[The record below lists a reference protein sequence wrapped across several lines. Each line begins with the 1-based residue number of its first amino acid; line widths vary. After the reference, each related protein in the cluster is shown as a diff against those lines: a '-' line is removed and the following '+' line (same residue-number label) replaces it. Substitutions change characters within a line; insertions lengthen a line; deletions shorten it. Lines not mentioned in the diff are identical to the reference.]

1 MKKIFTV
8 LMALGI
14 ALCTVANP
22 TFSVAEKLDMSKVK
36 TPKMEKQFTPV
47 EKTSKVVRV
56 DKQEARQA
64 MVEARQAKAVAP
76 MAINGVRQVEAM
88 PVAEK
93 QALPVV
99 NNKQRAAAQATAA
112 TDTVEIVATYWAWEY
127 YESDNDWYTTL
138 IDATQ
143 TYEIKLDYVSDT
155 QAGTFTEADCLMD
168 YTGMYIYDE
177 EGSRTI
183 VGFTEVDI
191 VVTDDENG
199 LALNAELLSTDNVLY
214 VVSAFIAPLPEPKAT
229 VELAYA
235 NATLEDGTRS
245 SGTFQFWGDENGVY
259 TSILLASDQV
269 EGEYNK
275 FDMYVDYAN
284 YIMFVDGA
292 DTTFVDFLDLNAV
305 VTKEDKTYNLVAD
318 ALGSD
323 TIMYHITMSYTKPA
337 PTDTIDIVATNMVVD
352 EFEFWGMVFCTVQ
365 ASNDEYTVTLDMANG
380 LPMGELTSEDFNVEY
395 SSVYRIADAEEIVF
409 EEIISATVS
418 EVEGK
423 PAVKAQVVGV
433 DNIVY
438 NLDLSYVVPEPT
450 DTVNVVFDDVVE
462 AQYYG
467 ESADYYIVNENE
479 NYIVVL
485 DIFEERGNLMGEYT
499 AEDFDMYYTQ
509 LGVIEAGDTTAVEIA
524 DAKAVVTPVEEGIVL
539 IEAELI
545 GMNAVLYKVSTKAD
559 VSNKGLQYDATEG
572 FLVDEYTTEDLYT
585 INDQSANGYIML
597 DVESADGNDLM
608 GLVFWVDGAD
618 ENTIIPTGTYP
629 IDASGEAGTVLA
641 STGYGANGLT
651 YSLYATL
658 DEEGYINIPCWF
670 MVGGIVVVSEENGI
684 LSITVDAVNSNN
696 LPIYITCE
704 YDLNTKQGLQ
714 YDMTEGSVER
724 TYSDADV
731 VEINTEYVAQYGEL
745 YLDITAA
752 DGSDMIS
759 LAFFVEATDDEIT
772 IPAGVYPIND
782 SGEYGTVYASPGV
795 IDGSIYP
802 SFYGI
807 FSPNGGIT
815 VPCYFMVGGQ
825 VVVENVNGALKL
837 TIDALNS
844 YDVPAHIV
852 YEATPEPTVV
862 TEMAGVVKRA
872 LQNGESTIVL
882 THEADGTAHIYEV
895 ANGTILELLQN
906 GVIAVDPENA
916 GDYLAISDIALTE
929 DGKLVATNYM
939 QTQSGDDYV
948 DAGYQRG
955 ETRIYIWNDLHGAP
969 SVLFTSKMSSNWFR
983 SKQGLT
989 MAVKGTSDNM
999 EIFMTGIHATKAWA
1013 RVSSYRVINGVYE
1026 EPAVNHNDHYFFY
1039 DVADAV
1045 ALETTV
1051 GTQYELTASPLGAMN
1066 WILDAELINP
1076 VEIVEPETNNVEI
1089 SSCVA
1094 LSTDL
1099 GKKFNGTSIVT
1110 VGEQVLMVA
1119 PYATAEG
1126 LLAGVKVLDITAG
1139 LDAATE
1145 VATADLEAAVEA
1157 TAAATAVAVAENVL
1171 TITLVADA
1179 TIYTLNVELESEP
1192 DYMLIEDEITNLVID
1207 LESMAI
1213 IGGPSTMWQ
1222 VEVFLGLAEDDNMD
1236 GQWSLSPESSVAIMG
1251 FDARLIDGYVYDID
1265 VNAPAAKAVLYV
1277 EDSGF
1282 FYEIKLNMTS
1292 TPTEAIVVVV
1302 EDATVTIDT
1311 IPLFGDQVDYALK
1324 MTADWTYAEDGV
1336 TYPVLVEVPV
1346 YYPEATE
1353 PSEMTCTVTIGGMG
1367 DTDPWLGFGEGT
1379 LTITT
1384 EGGVVT
1390 AKGIVANPYT
1400 GVAFDVTVSGKLSQ
1414 SPGTGVDNVQVEVK
1428 TVKMIKNG
1436 QLIINRGGK
1445 AYNAIGVQV
1454 K

>member
-36 TPKMEKQFTPV
+36 TPKMEKSFTPV
-47 EKTSKVVRV
+47 EKTSKAVRM

-64 MVEARQAKAVAP
+64 MVEARQAKEVAP
-76 MAINGVRQVEAM
+76 MAINGVRQIEAM

-112 TDTVEIVATYWAWEY
+112 TDTVEIAATTWEWEY
-127 YESDNDWYTTL
+127 YESDNDWYTRLT
-138 IDATQ
+138 DATK
-143 TYEIKLDYVSDT
+143 TYEIYLDYVSTT
-155 QAGTFTEADCLMD
+155 QAGTFTEADCIMD

-199 LALNAELLSTDNVLY
+199 LALNAELLSTDSVLY

-235 NATLEDGTRS
+235 NATLEDGTRTS
-245 SGTFQFWGDENGVY
+245 ETFQFWGDENGVY

-269 EGEYNK
+269 EGEYDR

-284 YIMFVDGA
+284 YIMFVDGT

-305 VTKEDKTYNLVAD
+305 VTKEGKTYNLVAD

-352 EFEFWGMVFCTVQ
+352 EFEFWGMVYCTIT
-365 ASNDEYTVTLDMANG
+365 ASNEEYTVTLDMANG
-380 LPMGELTSEDFNVEY
+380 LPMGELTSADFNVEW

-409 EEIISATVS
+409 DEIISATVS

-585 INDQSANGYIML
+585 ISDQSANGYIML

-629 IDASGEAGTVLA
+629 IDASGEAGTVMA
-641 STGYGANGLT
+641 STGMGASGLT

-658 DEEGYINIPCWF
+658 DEEGYIVEPCWF

-696 LPIYITCE
+696 LPIYISCE
-704 YDLNTKQGLQ
+704 YDLSTKQGMQ

-724 TYSDADV
+724 TYSDADF
-731 VEINTEYVAQYGEL
+731 VEVNTDYVAEYGEL

-752 DGSDMIS
+752 DGSDMIF

-795 IDGSIYP
+795 MDGSIYP
-802 SFYGI
+802 SFYGVL
-807 FSPNGGIT
+807 SPNGGIS
-815 VPCYFMVGGQ
+815 VPYYFMVGGQ

-852 YEATPEPTVV
+852 YEVTP
-862 TEMAGVVKRA
+862 
-872 LQNGESTIVL
+872 
-882 THEADGTAHIYEV
+882 
-895 ANGTILELLQN
+895 
-906 GVIAVDPENA
+906 DPE
-916 GDYLAISDIALTE
+916 
-929 DGKLVATNYM
+929 YM
-939 QTQSGDDYV
+939 V
-948 DAGYQRG
+948 
-955 ETRIYIWNDLHGAP
+955 
-969 SVLFTSKMSSNWFR
+969 
-983 SKQGLT
+983 
-989 MAVKGTSDNM
+989 
-999 EIFMTGIHATKAWA
+999 
-1013 RVSSYRVINGVYE
+1013 
-1026 EPAVNHNDHYFFY
+1026 
-1039 DVADAV
+1039 
-1045 ALETTV
+1045 
-1051 GTQYELTASPLGAMN
+1051 
-1066 WILDAELINP
+1066 
-1076 VEIVEPETNNVEI
+1076 
-1089 SSCVA
+1089 
-1094 LSTDL
+1094 
-1099 GKKFNGTSIVT
+1099 
-1110 VGEQVLMVA
+1110 
-1119 PYATAEG
+1119 
-1126 LLAGVKVLDITAG
+1126 
-1139 LDAATE
+1139 
-1145 VATADLEAAVEA
+1145 
-1157 TAAATAVAVAENVL
+1157 
-1171 TITLVADA
+1171 
-1179 TIYTLNVELESEP
+1179 
-1192 DYMLIEDEITNLVID
+1192 IEDEITNLVID

-1222 VEVFLGLAEDDNMD
+1222 VDVYLGLGQDNGD
-1236 GQWSLSPESSVAIMG
+1236 GTFTLTEESSVAIMG
-1251 FDARLIDGYVYDID
+1251 FDARFIDGYVYDID
-1265 VNAPAAKAVLYV
+1265 VNAPAAKAVLHV

-1282 FYEIKLNMTS
+1282 FYEIKLNMTN
-1292 TPTEAIVVVV
+1292 TPQEAIVVVV
-1302 EDATVTIDT
+1302 EDATVQIDT
-1311 IPLFGDQVDYALK
+1311 IPLFGDAVDYALK

-1367 DTDPWLGFGEGT
+1367 DDDPWLGFGEGT

-1390 AKGIVANPYT
+1390 AKGLISNPYT
-1400 GVAFDVTVSGKLSQ
+1400 GVAFDVTVSGKLPQGS
-1414 SPGTGVDNVQVEVK
+1414 GTGIDNVQVEVK
-1428 TVKMIKNG
+1428 TVKMIQNG
-1436 QLIINRGGK
+1436 QLIINHNGK
-1445 AYNAIGVQV
+1445 TYNAIGVQV

>member
-572 FLVDEYTTEDLYT
+572 SLEDEYTTEDLYT

-759 LAFFVEATDDEIT
+759 LAFFVEEADAEIG
-772 IPAGVYPIND
+772 IPAGVYTIDD
-782 SGEYGTVYASPGV
+782 SGDYGTVCASPGV
-795 IDGSIYP
+795 QDNSIYP
-802 SFYGI
+802 SFYGKL
-807 FSPNGGIT
+807 SATGGI
-815 VPCYFMVGGQ
+815 VPPCYFMVGGQ

-852 YEATPEPTVV
+852 YEVTPEP
-862 TEMAGVVKRA
+862 E
-872 LQNGESTIVL
+872 
-882 THEADGTAHIYEV
+882 
-895 ANGTILELLQN
+895 
-906 GVIAVDPENA
+906 
-916 GDYLAISDIALTE
+916 
-929 DGKLVATNYM
+929 YM
-939 QTQSGDDYV
+939 V
-948 DAGYQRG
+948 
-955 ETRIYIWNDLHGAP
+955 
-969 SVLFTSKMSSNWFR
+969 
-983 SKQGLT
+983 
-989 MAVKGTSDNM
+989 
-999 EIFMTGIHATKAWA
+999 
-1013 RVSSYRVINGVYE
+1013 
-1026 EPAVNHNDHYFFY
+1026 
-1039 DVADAV
+1039 
-1045 ALETTV
+1045 
-1051 GTQYELTASPLGAMN
+1051 
-1066 WILDAELINP
+1066 
-1076 VEIVEPETNNVEI
+1076 
-1089 SSCVA
+1089 
-1094 LSTDL
+1094 
-1099 GKKFNGTSIVT
+1099 
-1110 VGEQVLMVA
+1110 
-1119 PYATAEG
+1119 
-1126 LLAGVKVLDITAG
+1126 
-1139 LDAATE
+1139 
-1145 VATADLEAAVEA
+1145 
-1157 TAAATAVAVAENVL
+1157 
-1171 TITLVADA
+1171 
-1179 TIYTLNVELESEP
+1179 
-1192 DYMLIEDEITNLVID
+1192 IEDEITNLVID

-1222 VEVFLGLAEDDNMD
+1222 VDVFLGLAEDDNMD

-1282 FYEIKLNMTS
+1282 FYEIKLDMTS
-1292 TPTEAIVVVV
+1292 TPQESIVVVV
-1302 EDATVTIDT
+1302 EDATVQIDT

-1367 DTDPWLGFGEGT
+1367 DDDPRLGFGEGT
-1379 LTITT
+1379 LIITT
-1384 EGGVVT
+1384 VDGVVT
-1390 AKGIVANPYT
+1390 AKGLVSNPYT
-1400 GVAFDVTVSGKLSQ
+1400 GVAFDVTVSGKLPQGS
-1414 SPGTGVDNVQVEVK
+1414 GTGIDNVQVEVK
-1428 TVKMIKNG
+1428 TVKMIQNG
-1436 QLIINRGGK
+1436 QLIINRNGK